1 MPDVI
6 DNVKVGEYIKTLL
19 KKNHMTQDDLAQKL
33 NISKSAVSQNLRG
46 KSTFDIQN
54 MIRIA
59 EIFNITLDDLLS
71 LKTRHD
77 EGVISEYQ
85 KVVNQGLVSFKA
97 TKADNLRVDQPDM
110 YGKVLVDYI
119 IESKNLEMFNY
130 LKDHNVSFVEEHY
143 HRSRDIYLDV
153 IVFML
158 EQNID
163 GVFKYIEKYKE
174 LNRTF
179 LIHDELYK
187 IKIWGLLN
195 QIKYQNI
202 VEKIFKENSK
212 ENQVKSFFNKIQD
225 PGYLSKTDMIDIIA
239 SYKLK
244 NTFETY
250 LNFIYK
256 DSQFSYIV
264 KEFVR
269 YSFEEGIE
277 LLINKAFKK
286 PLVWIKKVSMEVQA
300 SILEIIKLRN
310 EKLILDFIDKKLF
323 TDLTQVTLLA
333 IKKDLNKVTSYVIN
347 NYHTDLNFRKI
358 GESCID
364 INNKVLLEDVSK
376 YFNQN
381 DYDYFL
387 SYASEEDISMMIYL
401 IRHGAKIDEKYY
413 NLKTFQK
420 MNALIK
426 YLLNEGTEK

>member
-71 LKTRHD
+71 LKTTQE

-85 KVVNQGLVSFKA
+85 KVVNQGLIAFKA
-97 TKADNLRVDQPDM
+97 TNADNLRVNQPDM

-119 IESKNLEMFNY
+119 IESKHLEMFEY
-130 LKDHNVSFVEEHY
+130 LKDNDVSLVEDHY

-158 EQNID
+158 EQNIS
-163 GVFKYIEKYKE
+163 GVFNYIQKYKE

-187 IKIWGLLN
+187 LKIWGLLN
-195 QIKYQNI
+195 QTKYQDI
-202 VEKIFKENSK
+202 VEEIFRENIK
-212 ENQVKSFFNKIQD
+212 DNQVKSFFNKMQD
-225 PGYLSKTDMIDIIA
+225 PGYLSKTDMIDVIA
-239 SYKLK
+239 NYKLR
-244 NTFETY
+244 NIFETY
-250 LNFIYK
+250 LNIIYK

-269 YSFEEGIE
+269 YGYEEGIE
-277 LLINKAFKK
+277 LLIHEAFKK

-300 SILEIIKLRN
+300 SILEVVKLEN
-310 EKLILDFIDKKLF
+310 EKLILEFIDKKLY

-333 IKKDLNKVTSYVIN
+333 IKKNLNKVTSHVIN
-347 NYHTDLNFRKI
+347 NYHSDLNFRKV

-364 INNKVLLEDVSK
+364 ANNKVLLEDISK

-387 SYASEEDISMMIYL
+387 SYTNEEDISMMIYL
-401 IRHGAKIDEKYY
+401 IKHGAKIDEKYY

-420 MNALIK
+420 MNILIK
-426 YLLNEGTEK
+426 YLLDEGDEK

>member
-71 LKTRHD
+71 LKTKHE

-85 KVVNQGLVSFKA
+85 KVVNQGLVAFKS
-97 TKADNLRVDQPDM
+97 TKADNLRIDQPDM

-119 IESKNLEMFNY
+119 IESKHLEMFNY
-130 LKDHNVSFVEEHY
+130 LKDNNVSLVEEHY
-143 HRSRDIYLDV
+143 HRSLDIYLDV

-158 EQNID
+158 EQDIS
-163 GVFKYIEKYKE
+163 GVFKYIEKYKQ
-174 LNRTF
+174 LNNTF

-187 IKIWGLLN
+187 LKIWGLLN
-195 QIKYQNI
+195 QVKFQDI
-202 VEKIFKENSK
+202 VEKIFKENIK
-212 ENQVKSFFNKIQD
+212 DNQVKSFFNKIQD

-239 SYKLK
+239 NYKLN
-244 NTFETY
+244 NTLETY
-250 LNFIYK
+250 LNIIYK
-256 DSQFSYIV
+256 DSQFSYLV

-269 YSFEEGIE
+269 YGYEEGIE
-277 LLINKAFKK
+277 LLIDKAFKK

-300 SILEIIKLRN
+300 SILEVIKLEN
-310 EKLILDFIDKKLF
+310 EKLILEFIDKKLY

-333 IKKDLNKVTSYVIN
+333 IKKNLNKVTSHVIK
-347 NYHTDLNFRKI
+347 NYHMDLNFRKV

-364 INNKVLLEDVSK
+364 ANNKVLLEDINQ

-387 SYASEEDISMMIYL
+387 SYVNEEDISMMIYL
-401 IRHGAKIDEKYY
+401 IKHGAKIDEKYY
-413 NLKTFQK
+413 NLKTFKK
-420 MNALIK
+420 MNLLIK
-426 YLLNEGTEK
+426 YLLDEGDEK